1 MAFKG
6 EAWSVPSARLCSFLR
21 KSKDL
26 PWAKFIYRCNTSVG
40 GVTPV
45 PRAPLAP
52 APWVR
57 LGMQSRTVIVPCRM
71 CPPAPLF

>member
-26 PWAKFIYRCNTSVG
+26 PWAKFIYRCNTSVVYG
-40 GVTPV
+40 KFS
-45 PRAPLAP
+45 RYFYPLASEACGRYFTNILHTP
-52 APWVR
+52 KRP
-57 LGMQSRTVIVPCRM
+57 STVVCLH
-71 CPPAPLF
+71 C

>member
-26 PWAKFIYRCNTSVG
+26 PWAKFIYRCNASYWYRYIDG
-40 GVTPV
+40 ESC
-45 PRAPLAP
+45 
-52 APWVR
+52 VR
-57 LGMQSRTVIVPCRM
+57 CDKTCVAL
-71 CPPAPLF
+71 